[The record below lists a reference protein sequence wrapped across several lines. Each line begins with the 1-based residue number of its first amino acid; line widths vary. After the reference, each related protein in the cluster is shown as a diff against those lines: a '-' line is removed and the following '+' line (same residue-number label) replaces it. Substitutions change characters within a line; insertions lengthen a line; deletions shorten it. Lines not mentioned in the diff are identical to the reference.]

1 MAVSLSGFFNAF
13 GFDST
18 FATPLASWQLPTVA
32 GSTLPTFQNAPLS
45 HQVRGPLAAS
55 DYLALLRN
63 LLPLGPAWTDDP
75 HAAVSRMFEGLAQEL
90 ARIDGRCWA
99 LIHEADPRSTQE
111 LLTDWQR
118 EFGLPDP
125 CVQALGGTQTR
136 AQLRAALLGRL
147 NSVGGSTAAYFTEVA
162 ATLGFA
168 IRITEFLGSNTPYQ
182 WQVEVSIGKSLTQFS
197 FASQFCEPWATWGS
211 TLLECVLKRLAP
223 AHTDLVFSYR

>member
-1 MAVSLSGFFNAF
+1 MAVSQSSYFSFA
-13 GFDST
+13 ST
-18 FATPLASWQLPTVA
+18 FAESWAAWQLPPVA
-32 GSTLPTFQNAPLS
+32 GNALPQFQNAPLS

-55 DYLALLRN
+55 DYLNLLRN

-99 LIHEADPRSTQE
+99 LINEADPRSTQE
-111 LLTDWQR
+111 LLADWQR

-125 CVQALGGTQTR
+125 CVLALGGTQTG
-136 AQLRAALLGRL
+136 AQLRAALLGRI
-147 NSVGGSTAAYFTEVA
+147 NSVGGATAAYFTNVA

-182 WQVEVSIGKSLTQFS
+182 WQVDVSIGQSLTQVS
-197 FASQFCEPWATWGS
+197 FASDFSEPWATWGS

-223 AHTDLVFSYR
+223 AHTDLVFSYQ